1 MAELKNGGS
10 KENGKLKVEW
20 GEREKER
27 ELAEGMLDPFLNVFF
42 ELMLFTGR
50 QGAEHFMG

>member
-1 MAELKNGGS
+1 MAKLKDEGS

-20 GEREKER
+20 GDREKER
-27 ELAEGMLDPFLNVFF
+27 ELAAGVLDPFLNVFF
-42 ELMLFTGR
+42 ELVLFIRR